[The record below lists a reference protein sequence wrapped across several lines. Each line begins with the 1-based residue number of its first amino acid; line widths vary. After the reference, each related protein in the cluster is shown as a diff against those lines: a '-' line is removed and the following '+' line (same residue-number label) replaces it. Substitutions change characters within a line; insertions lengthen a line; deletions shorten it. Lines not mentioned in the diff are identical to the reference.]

1 MSNVGVWDIKFHSII
16 FPDIRIYLSTEA
28 YCFAITHTMVSHIHY
43 NGYFEFCRVSSVF
56 SSSFFH
62 KKYAPPKVSNF
73 WGAYQIYPP
82 IFMSFIIFPPL
93 PKSAQVFLCSHAF
106 ATQNASAFKHLFLAV
121 KNAFDALARKLFQ
134 REYVA
139 FIIVF
144 LTKIMPNKCI

>member
-16 FPDIRIYLSTEA
+16 FPDVRIYLSTEA

-73 WGAYQIYPP
+73 WGAYQNYPP
-82 IFMSFIIFPPL
+82 IFMSFIIFSPIQ
-93 PKSAQVFLCSHAF
+93 KSAQAFLHSHAF
-106 ATQNASAFKHLFLAV
+106 ATQNASRLSICSSPL
-121 KNAFDALARKLFQ
+121 RTT
-134 REYVA
+134 
-139 FIIVF
+139 
-144 LTKIMPNKCI
+144 LTLSPESFFSVDTSPL